1 MNRFILNLL
10 AGATILVGGWMLLS
24 PSSASAANSQACCYH
39 NGEKKCCGDRCSIDK
54 HGQCEACS
62 GIGCLM

>member
-10 AGATILVGGWMLLS
+10 AGATILVGGWALLS
-24 PSSASAANSQACCYH
+24 PSASAANSQACCFH
-39 NGEKKCCGDRCSIDK
+39 NGEKKCCGDRCTIDK